1 MIWTVL
7 QRLLAEPGVSEVVEL
22 RSSVGFM
29 AIHGG
34 SLEGATDVIASD
46 AAARAGASLYAV
58 LLPPQLQWHV
68 PSHHYRAEESAG
80 LAAFLDHVDV
90 VVAVHGYGRD
100 GMWTS
105 LLLGGRDRAVAA
117 DLGAA
122 LRPALPDYEIVD
134 DLDAVPVDLRGL
146 HPDNPVNR
154 TRAGG
159 VQLELPPR
167 VRGHGPVWSDW
178 SGAGPVPPMAA
189 LIDALAAWARSTRSS
204 RAADRP
210 AGSREGGEPTGRRAT

>member
-1 MIWTVL
+1 MIWPVL
-7 QRLLAEPGVSEVVEL
+7 QRLLAEPGVSEIVEL

-29 AIHGG
+29 ALHGG
-34 SLEGATDVIASD
+34 SLEEETDVIAAE
-46 AAARAGASLYAV
+46 AAALAGASLYAV
-58 LLPPQLQWHV
+58 LLPPDLQWHI
-68 PSHHYRAEESAG
+68 PSHHYRAEESPG

-90 VVAVHGYGRD
+90 VVAIHGYGRD

-105 LLLGGRDRAVAA
+105 LLLGGRDRAVAS

-122 LRPALPDYEIVD
+122 LRTALPDYEIVEAID
-134 DLDAVPVDLRGL
+134 DVPVDLRGL

-167 VRGHGPVWSDW
+167 VRGRSPVWADW
-178 SGAGPVPPMAA
+178 PGPGPVPPMAA
-189 LIDALAAWARSTRSS
+189 LIEALASWARSPRPSPS
-204 RAADRP
+204 ADRP
-210 AGSREGGEPTGRRAT
+210 AGDREGGAPAD